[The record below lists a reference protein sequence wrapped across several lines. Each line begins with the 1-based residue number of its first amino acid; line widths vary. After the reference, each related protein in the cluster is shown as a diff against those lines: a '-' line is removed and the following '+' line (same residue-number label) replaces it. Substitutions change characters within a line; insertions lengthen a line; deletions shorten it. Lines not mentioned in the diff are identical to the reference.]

1 MRDRLLRIVVG
12 FMILSLTPIGEAQA
26 QKVVVGTGVDPS
38 FSPLYVAHE
47 AGLFS
52 KHGVDVEI
60 KRFASGSAA
69 VPSLIPGDIHV
80 AMTGPAAAL
89 LAHMKSPKVVMVAQ
103 FVTQTGYNELIG
115 DKTIMSVP
123 GLRGRRVGYELG
135 STMEVFAI
143 EIFRQHNM
151 TPKDVI
157 HVNLQP
163 PEALAALQRGNV
175 DAVFVFK
182 PWTDRAV
189 EALKDKI
196 HKIPGAEKFS
206 NHLHVFM
213 DREWAEKN
221 MDPAVKF
228 LAAIQEAGVFTN
240 QNRGE
245 AAVLVGKH
253 LRMEGAAVRPLL
265 DLNEFTLVMNQ
276 GTIELL
282 KREVDLQARTGRL
295 GGTFSYS
302 SFVYPEPLRKLNPA
316 LVNYK
321 LP

>member
-1 MRDRLLRIVVG
+1 MGLVAVAVA
-12 FMILSLTPIGEAQA
+12 LSLVGAGEAQA
-26 QKVVVGTGVDPS
+26 QKVIVGTGVDPS

-47 AGLFS
+47 AGLFK
-52 KHGVDVEI
+52 KHGADVEI
-60 KRFASGSAA
+60 KLFASGSAA

-80 AMTGPAAAL
+80 AMTGPAAPL
-89 LAHMKSPKVVMVAQ
+89 LNHMKAPKIVMVAQ

-115 DKTIMSVP
+115 DKSITSVP

-143 EIFRQHNM
+143 EILRQHNM

-196 HKIPGAEKFS
+196 HKIPGAEKFV

-213 DREWAEKN
+213 DREWVDKN
-221 MDPAVKF
+221 MDPAVRF
-228 LAAIQEAGVFTN
+228 LAALREAGVFI
-240 QNRGE
+240 NRNRDE
-245 AAVLVGKH
+245 AASLVGHH

-265 DLNEFTLVMNQ
+265 NLNDFTLVMNQ
-276 GTIELL
+276 GTIDLL
-282 KREVDLQARTGRL
+282 RREVDLQLRTGRL
-295 GGTFSYS
+295 AGTFSYAA
-302 SFVYPEPLRKLNPA
+302 FVYPEPLRKLDPA